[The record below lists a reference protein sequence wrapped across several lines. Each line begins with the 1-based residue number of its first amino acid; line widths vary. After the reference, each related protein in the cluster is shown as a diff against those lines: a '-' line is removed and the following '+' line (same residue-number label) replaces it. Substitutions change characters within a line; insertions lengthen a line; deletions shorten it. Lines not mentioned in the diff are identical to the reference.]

1 MAIINPNC
9 PCKNIGCPRHGNCVE
24 CKANHHAS
32 GGLTSCE
39 RLAQEQEEKKNAMTW
54 EEFCMKNFGEI
65 RPNPLG

>member
-9 PCKNIGCPRHGNCVE
+9 PCKNISCPRHGNCVE

-39 RLAQEQEEKKNAMTW
+39 RLAQEQEEKKN
-54 EEFCMKNFGEI
+54 
-65 RPNPLG
+65 